1 IYALEN
7 LPSKKARLSK
17 KPFIVPTHTL
27 CLNEKIAILR
37 GGETLSWNLQ
47 EIA

>member
-1 IYALEN
+1 MLDN
-7 LPSKKARLSK
+7 LPNKKVRLSK